1 MKNSAEKIL
10 HDRRSEAGI
19 GLLEVMIA
27 AVLFLVISGAIFGL
41 LQVARVDRNRASRRS
56 DTLKN
61 ARAAMHLI
69 GRDALN
75 AGLSF
80 HKDGGFAPD
89 DFLTTRLGLSQDNNT
104 DRDRMTAII
113 AGNNVFANNL
123 QTPTTD
129 EISFI
134 YRDMDFND
142 AKTVQLSSVAA
153 SPSNNTIPR
162 VTLKPSTSQLC
173 GNTANPDP
181 CVKVYDLFL
190 IQTDTTQVP
199 VMATAV
205 PSTTTV
211 DFAPGDPLGLNQ
223 SLQANGI
230 AASQLRKC
238 VSPSIVDNCST
249 SVLLMKKFFWISYRI
264 SSDGTLIRTIFGN
277 NNPPATSAE
286 QIREQPLAYGIQDMQ
301 IRYVLEDGTVTDD
314 PSAGPDGIRGNGN
327 DTPGDMNL
335 VRQITI
341 TLKVQSSEYDE
352 QRRVPETITVTSTFA
367 TRNIVYDAG

>member
-1 MKNSAEKIL
+1 MKNQVNTVLQE
-10 HDRRSEAGI
+10 RRSEAGI
-19 GLLEVMIA
+19 GMLEVLIA
-27 AVLFLVISGAIFGL
+27 AVLFLVISAAIFGL
-41 LQVARVDRNRASRRS
+41 LQVARIDRNRASRRS

-104 DRDRMTAII
+104 DRDRMTSII
-113 AGNNVFANNL
+113 AGNNVFTNNL
-123 QTPTTD
+123 QTGTTD

-142 AKTVQLSSVAA
+142 AKTVQLASVGA
-153 SPSNNTIPR
+153 SPSNASVPR
-162 VTLKPSTSQLC
+162 VTLKPSTNQQC
-173 GNTANPDP
+173 GNTTNPDP
-181 CVKVYDLFL
+181 CVRVYDLFL
-190 IQTDTTQVP
+190 IETNSTQIP

-211 DFAPGDPLGLNQ
+211 DFAAGDPLGLNQ
-223 SLQANGI
+223 SLTASGI

-238 VSPSIVDNCST
+238 TTTITDNCST
-249 SVLLMKKFFWISYRI
+249 SVSLMKKFFWVSYRV

-277 NNPPATSAE
+277 NNPPAGAAD

-301 IRYVLEDGTVTDD
+301 IHYVLENGTVTDD

-335 VRQITI
+335 VRQVTI
-341 TLKVQSSEYDE
+341 TLKVQSSEFDE
-352 QRRVPETITVTSTFA
+352 QRHVPETITITSTFA
-367 TRNIVYDAG
+367 TRNIAYDAG

>member
-1 MKNSAEKIL
+1 MENQANTIL
-10 HDRRSEAGI
+10 QKRKSEAGI
-19 GLLEVMIA
+19 GIMEVLVA
-27 AVLFLVISGAIFGL
+27 ALLFLIITGAVFGL

-75 AGLSF
+75 AGLSY

-104 DRDRMTAII
+104 ARDRMTAVI
-113 AGNNVFANNL
+113 AGNNVFTNNL
-123 QTPTTD
+123 QTGTTD
-129 EISFI
+129 EVSFI

-142 AKTVQLSSVAA
+142 AKTVQLLSVAPSPANA
-153 SPSNNTIPR
+153 SVPR
-162 VTLKPSTSQLC
+162 VTLAPSTSQLC
-173 GNTANPDP
+173 GNTSNPDP
-181 CVKVYDLFL
+181 CVKVNDLFL
-190 IQTDTTQVP
+190 IQTNSTQIP

-211 DFAPGDPLGLNQ
+211 DFALGDPLGLNQ
-223 SLQANGI
+223 SLTATGI
-230 AASQLRKC
+230 SASQLRKC
-238 VSPSIVDNCST
+238 SATITDNCST
-249 SVLLMKKFFWISYRI
+249 GVSLMKKFFWVSYRI
-264 SSDGTLIRTIFGN
+264 SSDGTLIRTLYGN
-277 NNPPATSAE
+277 NNPPAGAAD

-301 IRYVLEDGTVTDD
+301 IRYLLDNGTVSDD
-314 PSAGPDGIRGNGN
+314 PSAGIDGIRGTAD

-335 VRQITI
+335 VRQITV
-341 TLKVQSSEYDE
+341 TLKVQSTELDE
-352 QRRVPETITVTSTFA
+352 QRRVAETITISSTYA

>member
-1 MKNSAEKIL
+1 MKNPVNNIL
-10 HDRRSEAGI
+10 QNRKSEAGI
-19 GLLEVMIA
+19 GLLEVLIA
-27 AVLFLVISGAIFGL
+27 AVLFLIISGAVFGL
-41 LQVARVDRNRASRRS
+41 LRVARIDRNRASRRS

-89 DFLTTRLGLSQDNNT
+89 DFLTTRLSLSQDNNT

-113 AGNNVFANNL
+113 AGNNVFNNNL
-123 QTPTTD
+123 QTGKTD

-134 YRDMDFND
+134 FRDMDFND
-142 AKTVQLSSVAA
+142 SKTVQLQSVAA
-153 SPSNNTIPR
+153 SPSNSTVPR
-162 VTLKPSTSQLC
+162 VTLKPTTNQLC
-173 GNTANPDP
+173 GNAANPDP
-181 CVKVYDLFL
+181 CVKQYDVFL
-190 IQTDTTQVP
+190 VETNSTQVP
-199 VMATAV
+199 VMATSV

-223 SLQANGI
+223 SLTATGI
-230 AASQLRKC
+230 SASQLRKC
-238 VSPSIVDNCST
+238 TATIIDNCST
-249 SVLLMKKFFWISYRI
+249 SISLMKKFFWVSYRI

-277 NNPPATSAE
+277 NNPPAGAAD

-314 PSAGPDGIRGNGN
+314 PSAGPDGVRGTPP

-341 TLKVQSSEYDE
+341 TLKLQATELDE
-352 QRRVPETITVTSTFA
+352 QKGTAESITISSTFA
-367 TRNIVYDAG
+367 TRNIAYDAG

>member
-1 MKNSAEKIL
+1 MKNSAETIL

-113 AGNNVFANNL
+113 AGNNVFTNNL

-238 VSPSIVDNCST
+238 SGAIVDNCST

-277 NNPPATSAE
+277 NNPPATSAD

>member
-1 MKNSAEKIL
+1 MKNSVNTIL
-10 HDRRSEAGI
+10 HNRRSEAGI
-19 GLLEVMIA
+19 GLLEVLIA
-27 AVLFLVISGAIFGL
+27 AVLFLVISGAVFGL
-41 LQVARVDRNRASRRS
+41 LQVARIDRNRASRRS

-69 GRDALN
+69 GRDVLN
-75 AGLSF
+75 AGLSY

-113 AGNNVFANNL
+113 AGNNVFTNNL
-123 QTPTTD
+123 QTGTTD

-153 SPSNNTIPR
+153 SPGNNTIPR
-162 VTLKPSTSQLC
+162 VTLKPSTEQRC

-181 CVKVYDLFL
+181 CVRLYDLFL

-211 DFAPGDPLGLNQ
+211 DFGPGDPLGLNQ
-223 SLQANGI
+223 SLQGSGI
-230 AASQLRKC
+230 AVSQLRKC
-238 VSPSIVDNCST
+238 GGAIQDNCSS
-249 SVLLMKKFFWISYRI
+249 SVSLMKKFYWVSYRI
-264 SSDGTLIRTIFGN
+264 STDGTLVRTMFGN
-277 NNPPATSAE
+277 NNPPAGTAD

-314 PSAGPDGIRGNGN
+314 PSGGPDGIRGTPP

-335 VRQITI
+335 VRQVTI

-352 QRRVPETITVTSTFA
+352 QRRVPETITITSTFA
-367 TRNIVYDAG
+367 TRNIIYDAG

>member
-1 MKNSAEKIL
+1 MKNSVNTIL

-19 GLLEVMIA
+19 GLLEVMVA

-75 AGLSF
+75 AGLSY

-113 AGNNVFANNL
+113 AGNNVFTNNL
-123 QTPTTD
+123 QTGTTD

-142 AKTVQLSSVAA
+142 AKTVQLLSVAA

-173 GNTANPDP
+173 GNTLNPDP
-181 CVKVYDLFL
+181 CVRVYDIFL

-223 SLQANGI
+223 SLQATGI

-238 VSPSIVDNCST
+238 SASIVDNCSS
-249 SVLLMKKFFWISYRI
+249 SVLLMKKFFWVSYRI
-264 SSDGTLIRTIFGN
+264 SSDGTLIRTTFGN
-277 NNPPATSAE
+277 NNPPATSAD

-314 PSAGPDGIRGNGN
+314 PSGGLDGIRGTPP